1 MGALLWA
8 GRAPEGDATSK
19 VGHEGATCL
28 SPGTVPPSHPRLFQ
42 LCPQTSWGRGRHAVA
57 SCPQEPGGWGP
68 GQALSHPGL
77 GRGGAVGRAAHRR
90 LPFTSSSA
98 FPGSSLGEAGAGV
111 PGSST
116 LGCSSHGPSPLPGAA
131 AALPFPR
138 ERGSCGQVTRCDTV
152 RLCSRVARPPLPGEA
167 SRRETQQQ

>member
-1 MGALLWA
+1 MGPWA
-8 GRAPEGDATSK
+8 GP
-19 VGHEGATCL
+19 
-28 SPGTVPPSHPRLFQ
+28 VPPR
-42 LCPQTSWGRGRHAVA
+42 
-57 SCPQEPGGWGP
+57 PG
-68 GQALSHPGL
+68 A
-77 GRGGAVGRAAHRR
+77 GGAVGRAAHGR

-98 FPGSSLGEAGAGV
+98 FPGSSLGEARAGV